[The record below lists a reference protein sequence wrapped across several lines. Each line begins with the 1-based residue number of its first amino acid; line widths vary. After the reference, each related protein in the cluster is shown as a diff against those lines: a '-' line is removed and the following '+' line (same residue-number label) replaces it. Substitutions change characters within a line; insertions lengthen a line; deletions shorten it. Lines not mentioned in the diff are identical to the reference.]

1 MQTRTHSSLLLVY
14 IGAIFTALA
23 VIALG
28 LMAIVQASA
37 ALFQSSPQE
46 KTVLELQ
53 VETARE
59 SRRALAVPV
68 VIPPLPPITASLA
81 RDVRAVATAQVRKPA
96 RRAIPT
102 EALNAMAMD
111 QSEAT
116 PRTSHSYA
124 APDRHAI
131 AF

>member
-1 MQTRTHSSLLLVY
+1 MHTRTHSSQLLVY
-14 IGAIFTALA
+14 IGAVFTALA

-28 LMAIVQASA
+28 LLAIVQASA
-37 ALFQSSPQE
+37 ALLQSSPQE
-46 KTVLELQ
+46 KTVLEIQ

-59 SRRALAVPV
+59 IRRALAVPV

-96 RRAIPT
+96 RTAIPR

-116 PRTSHSYA
+116 RPAQHVYS

-131 AF
+131 SF